1 MVLPV
6 VVGVDG
12 SEGSL
17 RALDWAAAEASRSRL
32 PLRVV
37 HASLWE
43 HYEGLRPTVDA
54 GVPGEQLLA
63 EHLVASA
70 RDRVRDLRPEVRV
83 MADVQPEDPVAALVQ
98 ESHEASLVVLGSRGR
113 GRIAGMLLGSVGLA
127 LAGRSHCPVVV
138 VPARQPGAP
147 PKPGH
152 IVVGISDD
160 AGPSAA
166 AVFALAQAASRHGEL
181 TAVRAWRRP
190 AHTLLTHPPL
200 PGIPSSTQ
208 RRQAEEHLD
217 EVLKALETL
226 ENRKKQ
232 QQAQEPRGTQ
242 ETQGTQGAQDPQGAL
257 GQVGS
262 GAVVIHRSIA
272 QGPAHQVLI
281 EAAENAELLVVGAR
295 RSSGWHGLQLG
306 PVNHA
311 VLHYSPCPVA
321 VVPDTYQG

>member
-1 MVLPV
+1 MRLPV

-17 RALDWAAAEASRSRL
+17 RALDWAAAEAARSRR

-43 HYEGLRPTVDA
+43 HYEGLRPTADTGRPA
-54 GVPGEQLLA
+54 EQILA

-70 RDRVRDLRPEVRV
+70 RDRAQDLRPEVSV
-83 MADVQPEDPVAALVQ
+83 VADVQPEDPVAALVR
-98 ESHEASLVVLGSRGR
+98 ESHEAALVVLGSRGR

-138 VPARQPGAP
+138 IPAVQPRTPAE
-147 PKPGH
+147 PGRV
-152 IVVGISDD
+152 VVGISD
-160 AGPSAA
+160 ATSPSAA

-190 AHTLLTHPPL
+190 AHELLSHPPF
-200 PGIPSSTQ
+200 PGAPASPH
-208 RRQAEEHLD
+208 RRQAEEHLE
-217 EVLKALETL
+217 EVLKAL
-226 ENRKKQ
+226 KAPQ
-232 QQAQEPRGTQ
+232 PQEGDESGT
-242 ETQGTQGAQDPQGAL
+242 
-257 GQVGS
+257 
-262 GAVVIHRSIA
+262 VIHRSVA
-272 QGPAHQVLI
+272 RGPAHQVLI
-281 EAAENAELLVVGAR
+281 EAAEDAELLVVGAR

-311 VLHYSPCPVA
+311 VLHYAPCPVA
-321 VVPDTYQG
+321 VVPDTYHG

>member
-1 MVLPV
+1 MRLPV

-12 SEGSL
+12 SDGSL
-17 RALDWAAAEASRSRL
+17 RALDWAAAEAARTRL

-70 RDRVRDLRPEVRV
+70 RDRVRDLRPEVSV
-83 MADVQPEDPVAALVQ
+83 VADVQPEDPVAALVR

-138 VPARQPGAP
+138 IPARQPGTPAS
-147 PKPGH
+147 PGRV
-152 IVVGISDD
+152 VVGISDA
-160 AGPSAA
+160 AGPSPAT
-166 AVFALAQAASRHGEL
+166 VFALAQAASRQGEL

-190 AHTLLTHPPL
+190 AHELLSHPPL
-200 PGIPSSTQ
+200 GGSSFSTH
-208 RRQAEEHLD
+208 RRQAEEHLG

-226 ENRKKQ
+226 EARRK
-232 QQAQEPRGTQ
+232 RDTQ
-242 ETQGTQGAQDPQGAL
+242 EVQD
-257 GQVGS
+257 GS
-262 GAVVIHRSIA
+262 GTVVIHRSVA
-272 QGPAHQVLI
+272 QGPAHEVLL
-281 EAAENAELLVVGAR
+281 EAAETAELLVVGAR

-306 PVNHA
+306 TVNHA
-311 VLHYSPCPVA
+311 VLHHSPCPVA

>member
-1 MVLPV
+1 MGLPV

-83 MADVQPEDPVAALVQ
+83 VADVQPEDPVAALVR

-138 VPARQPGAP
+138 IPARQPGAQ
-147 PKPGH
+147 PKPGR
-152 IVVGISDD
+152 IVVGIGD
-160 AGPSAA
+160 AEGPAAA

-190 AHTLLTHPPL
+190 ASALLTHPPL
-200 PGIPSSTQ
+200 PGTSASAHRQ
-208 RRQAEEHLD
+208 QAEEHLED
-217 EVLKALETL
+217 VLKALETL
-226 ENRKKQ
+226 EARKKQ
-232 QQAQEPRGTQ
+232 QTYE
-242 ETQGTQGAQDPQGAL
+242 PQGIPDRS
-257 GQVGS
+257 GS
-262 GAVVIHRSIA
+262 GTVVIHRSVA

-281 EAAENAELLVVGAR
+281 ETAENAELLVVGAR
-295 RSSGWHGLQLG
+295 RGSGWNGLQLG